1 MSRNRVREQGDGIV
15 FVVSAPSG
23 AGKSTL
29 VHRLMETVGGLSFS
43 VSYTTRP
50 RRPGEEDG
58 KDYHFVT
65 VERFLELRDTGGLL
79 EWAEVHGQFY
89 GTGKSAVQELLAS
102 AGDVLLDLDVQ
113 GAEAVRRALPD
124 AILVF
129 LLPPDHGELR
139 RRLEGRGTAAAE
151 IERRLATATQEVERV
166 DLFDYVVVNDRLE
179 EARGLLEA
187 IVLAERSRRGR
198 RRETWEAIAA
208 TFSSA

>member
-1 MSRNRVREQGDGIV
+1 MNGNRVREQGDGVV

-58 KDYHFVT
+58 EDYHFVT
-65 VERFLELRDTGGLL
+65 AERFVELRDTGGLL

-89 GTGKSAVQELLAS
+89 GTGKSAVQEFLAS

-113 GAEAVRRALPD
+113 GAEAVRRAFPD

-129 LLPPDHGELR
+129 LLPPDYGELR

-151 IERRLATATQEVERV
+151 VERRLATATQEVERV

-179 EARGLLEA
+179 EACGLLEA
-187 IVLAERSRRGR
+187 IVLAERSRRDR